1 MVILYIPGLFLI
13 QKRSSV
19 NTFLLSFKFHELNNA
34 RVAVTNTPVKITL
47 KDAGVPGNADKVV
60 VFPMVYTGFLQASN
74 VNYVVVDLLDA
85 NNTVT
90 DRKKLF
96 YFTYLQSAVS
106 YNSENMV
113 FPIQTGVSSA
123 IQAKV
128 DGFIGPNF
136 GAFVQITGYYT
147 TDCKIV
153 S

>member
-1 MVILYIPGLFLI
+1 
-13 QKRSSV
+13 
-19 NTFLLSFKFHELNNA
+19 
-34 RVAVTNTPVKITL
+34 
-47 KDAGVPGNADKVV
+47 
-60 VFPMVYTGFLQASN
+60 MVYTGLLQASTE
-74 VNYVVVDLLDA
+74 NYVVVDLLDA

-96 YFTYLQSAVS
+96 YFTYYQSAVS

-123 IQAKV
+123 VQTKV

-136 GAFVQITGYYT
+136 NAFVQIIGYYT
-147 TDCKIV
+147 TDCKLV